1 MDYQEIGKIIR
12 EIRISLNMSQQ
23 ELARDICTQGNLSRI
38 EKGEII
44 PNAALLYELSQ
55 RLNVE
60 ISYFFKRIASTRNDY
75 TEETCKLI
83 RKLIRE
89 RDYLQLK
96 EIIGREKRNP
106 QFQHF
111 PHRQFLQWHEGIVAY
126 YVDRDLDKALDLL
139 HDAIQYESS
148 SKFYTKQQIEIMNSI
163 GILHYEEQSF
173 LKSIEIYEKC
183 LRMIS
188 HSPLFDDYVIKTRI
202 HYNISK
208 SYYKSGHDQESLVHT
223 RKGIQICLA
232 NESLYL
238 LGELYFQHGLSLI
251 RCHRGQEKIL
261 ETLNHAVHIFELQKK
276 TQFTKVANETRRLYL
291 EENLPEMYTR
301 NPKESQS

>member
-1 MDYQEIGKIIR
+1 MR

-60 ISYFFKRIASTRNDY
+60 VDYFFKRIASTRNDY
-75 TEETCKLI
+75 ADETCKHI

-89 RDYLQLK
+89 RDYIQLK
-96 EIIGREKRNP
+96 EVISREKKNP
-106 QFQHF
+106 QFQHY
-111 PHRQFLQWHEGIVAY
+111 PHNQFLQWHEGVVEY
-126 YVDRDLDKALDLL
+126 YVNNDFQRALHLL
-139 HDAIQYESS
+139 YNAIQYESS

-163 GILHYEEQSF
+163 GILQYEEREF
-173 LKSIEIYEKC
+173 DKSIEMFEQC

-188 HSPLFDDYVIKTRI
+188 HSPLFDDFSVKTRI
-202 HYNISK
+202 HYNIAK
-208 SYYKSGHDQESLVHT
+208 SFYKCERDSDALVHT
-223 RKGIQICLA
+223 RKGIQSCLA

-238 LGELYFQHGLSLI
+238 LGELYFQHALSLI
-251 RCHRGQEKIL
+251 RSGRSEDKVLQCLH
-261 ETLNHAVHIFELQKK
+261 HALHVFDLQKK
-276 TQFTKVANETRRLYL
+276 TNFSSVVQETLRLYQAGQ
-291 EENLPEMYTR
+291 LPIEYT
-301 NPKESQS
+301 SYTS